1 VQVIDAI
8 NALAK
13 GKKDNTATA
22 EEGAVIADAGQVRKG
37 TYTPNLEQ
45 M

>member
-1 VQVIDAI
+1 VIDAI
-8 NALAK
+8 NALSR

-22 EEGAVIADAGQVRKG
+22 EAGAVIADCGQLRRGEHVPK
-37 TYTPNLEQ
+37 LDQ